1 MKEDFDKCRVAK
13 SRQHFAIFRQ
23 IVPLFEEFCRGY
35 E

>member
-23 IVPLFEEFCRGY
+23 IVPPF
-35 E
+35 